1 MESNLRSD
9 AFLCAAMERCGDAV
23 YRLALCRLQSRADA
37 EDVYQEVF
45 LRLLRDK
52 TEFREEEHLKAWLLR
67 VTVNCCNDLRRSAWF
82 KRTASLEAAPDA
94 AVPIIDGHE
103 ELWQAVRA
111 LPDDLR
117 VAVWLH
123 YVEGYGTDEIASLV
137 GCRPVTVRT
146 RLHRARKKLRLELE
160 GNDDEQPERLGT
172 DEGYQSA
179 R

>member
-1 MESNLRSD
+1 MESTLRSD
-9 AFLCAAMERCGDAV
+9 AFLCDAMERCGDAV
-23 YRLALCRLQSRADA
+23 YRLALCRLESRADA

-45 LRLLRDK
+45 LRLLRD
-52 TEFREEEHLKAWLLR
+52 TTAFRDAEHLKAWLLR

-82 KRTASLEAAPDA
+82 KRTAPLEAAPDA
-94 AVPIIDGHE
+94 AVPMDEQHD

-117 VAVWLH
+117 TVVWLH
-123 YVEGYGTDEIASLV
+123 YVEGYSTDEIAALM
-137 GCRPVTVRT
+137 GCSPVTVRT

-160 GNDDEQPERLGT
+160 GNDDEQPQRLGT
-172 DEGYQSA
+172 DEGYQSP